1 MIDVTP
7 NMSLILW
14 YYSDISYKLEPDTS
28 LYNMKNTDFK
38 DFLGFAL
45 VLAVLT
51 YLSLGESRDKYI
63 SSFPSAFINFFT
75 DTFSTKDENNTSPV
89 EINNPE
95 PIVEPKTNL
104 EDLPELKAEEK
115 KPSIKKEDKKEEQV
129 KEQPIKEEPKP
140 EEEIKIQPAPVPTPK
155 EKKEEK
161 ESEPK
166 TTVSIPERGT
176 LIYYDTPPELRGK
189 LNLDYPKNARA
200 DKIEGTV
207 FVEFY
212 INTDGSVLKADIYQG
227 LEKSLNDAAIDAVLN
242 SKWKPATDKG
252 KPVAIW
258 IVVPIEFKIKQD
270 FY

>member
-7 NMSLILW
+7 NISLILW
-14 YYSDISYKLEPDTS
+14 YYSDIGYKLEPDAS
-28 LYNMKNTDFK
+28 LHNMKNTDFK

-45 VLAVLT
+45 VLVTLT

-63 SSFPSAFINFFT
+63 SSFPSAFVNFFT
-75 DTFSTKDENNTSPV
+75 EIFSSKAKNNTSPAV
-89 EINNPE
+89 IDKLE
-95 PIVEPKTNL
+95 PITEPKTNL
-104 EDLPELKAEEK
+104 KDSPELTAKEK
-115 KPSIKKEDKKEEQV
+115 KPSIKKEKEKEEQV
-129 KEQPIKEEPKP
+129 KKQPIKEEPKP
-140 EEEIKIQPAPVPTPK
+140 KAEIKIQPAPVPK

-161 ESEPK
+161 ILEPK
-166 TTVSIPERGT
+166 ATVSIPKKGT

-200 DKIEGTV
+200 EKIEGTV
-207 FVEFY
+207 FVEFF

-252 KPVAIW
+252 RPVAIW